1 MSYINP
7 AELFIDEY
15 GFKQSPEGICVY
27 AEYLLRESNAATT
40 LPVDLDSIYRRFNIP
55 KPIRRPLDDVHGV
68 LASAVYGMVVVNE
81 NDPPARQRFTEAHE
95 LMEYVFKPLK
105 ERRSWSGQRVGDL
118 PHDTKEHLCN
128 LGAAE
133 LLMPRQLFV
142 DQVRGRKACFET
154 AENMASIFHV
164 SLTAALVRMV
174 GLSREPYAVVLF
186 RYKHKPSEL
195 KEMQRTPRQMNL
207 LGEEPPQP
215 SKKLRVE
222 WAICNDSDV
231 FVPQDKSVDMG
242 TNIYRA
248 WQDSTFTEGVDGL
261 EMGRHVGRF
270 HCENMPFTVNDER
283 LVLSLILFA

>member
-15 GFKQSPEGICVY
+15 GFNQSPEGICAY
-27 AEYLLRESNAATT
+27 AEYLLTESNAATT
-40 LPVDLDSIYRRFNIP
+40 LPVDLDRIYKRFDMP
-55 KPIRRPLDDVHGV
+55 KPFRRPLDDVQGL
-68 LASAVYGMVVVNE
+68 LASEAYGMVIVNE

-105 ERRSWSGQRVGDL
+105 ARQSWNGQRVGSL
-118 PHDTKEHLCN
+118 SQSKKEQLCN

-133 LLMPRQLFV
+133 LLMPKQLFI
-142 DQVRGRKACFET
+142 DQAGGRNVSFEVGR
-154 AENMASIFHV
+154 ELASTFHV
-164 SLTAALVRMV
+164 SLTAALVRMIR
-174 GLSREPYAVVLF
+174 LSHDPYTVVLF
-186 RYKHKPSEL
+186 RHKHKPSEL
-195 KEMQRTPRQMNL
+195 KEMQRIPTQMNF
-207 LGEEPPQP
+207 LGDEPTQP

-222 WAICNDSDV
+222 WAICNGNNV
-231 FVPQDKSVDMG
+231 FVPQDKSVDVG

-261 EMGRHVGRF
+261 ELGKNVGRF
-270 HCENMPFTVNDER
+270 HCESMPFTVNDER